1 MPSRKHRGDIYPQ
14 LELRDAVERREA
26 AYARVSQG
34 EGTLGNG
41 LLEVRIKL
49 DPREPGHA
57 TITNKLTGER
67 HELSFSPF
75 EAWFSSGNLSALEGR
90 VSGIEARGSGDVSTL
105 VTKLD
110 CGWLQAEISY
120 VLFRG
125 EHFMRKNVAFH
136 GLTREAFLERVTV
149 IKHTVDPKYECHVH
163 DGGIYYPILFLRSK
177 TSSVFFC
184 VDFPGYFV
192 VCENRDY
199 SFEYY
204 PGTRLTP
211 GRSHQMLA
219 AHIGVCTLENRRRK
233 NPFHDTAAELDIGE
247 QHWFREYLLSGVSL
261 SELPSVEVKGPEQGS
276 AGASDLEVLEQCRWL
291 NATRVF
297 LPRMLE
303 SLESYPLR
311 EAVEQQLRIE
321 NLDPVLRIRRDRTEN
336 LGWVALDPTG
346 SPATPDFAPC
356 FASEA
361 FCNSLVERYQQIMDR
376 YQFRNIEVSS
386 SPIVQCHAAGHG
398 HAAGIQSLMKAFQGL
413 VEVVASLKESY
424 AHVTCMRPYVSYG
437 AGLAR
442 MCDVLAVMAEEHP
455 LPLPDIHVG
464 RLFADMQ
471 RQYFRRA
478 HSFLIPRG
486 KLSNSVGVAPEAAL
500 AAPYPGA
507 EHYPW
512 YLYHDSAGWRY
523 SLISALATAPRHR
536 FHALPQDL
544 PDEDKAFAM
553 KWLSWERKNL
563 SDRLFVEEILGE
575 PGLDSVDGYSYATA
589 QGAVAFLFNTSY
601 DPQEV
606 RLRLHLKHDL
616 EYIVREI
623 YPREYNYLGPKDGLF
638 ARDSEISCLLDPK
651 EARIVEMV
659 RRSPAAGRRKR
670 PEVFGAPARAESDRV
685 YVQGRPGTTAEI
697 AVRHRDQL
705 IRQTVSFPGEG
716 VPASIR
722 DWMVTQC
729 LFAKGVES
737 LPQGDFE
744 GVRLT
749 TEMDIRRDIWLWTKL
764 GVPESLKDRIDT
776 LPFEL
781 DRPCWAYPK
790 RLFFVIRFEPEAA
803 FDPIR
808 TSSGVPGIPEGYA
821 APLPRKCGLDL
832 AGSNY
837 GLRAWVNGVQRE
849 VFPALASWRGY
860 APNPNLVV
868 AYFFEAGSKLEFGKA
883 NRVVL
888 FANHFDPAAFK
899 GITIEHVPDLTV
911 EEALPLS

>member
-1 MPSRKHRGDIYPQ
+1 MPTRRHRGDIYPQ
-14 LELRDAVERREA
+14 FELRDAAQRREA
-26 AYARVSQG
+26 AYARVSRG

-41 LLEVRIKL
+41 LLELVIKL

-57 TITNKLTGER
+57 TITNKLTGEPLQ
-67 HELSFSPF
+67 LSFSPF
-75 EAWFSSGNLSALEGR
+75 EAWFSSGPLSALEGR

-110 CGWLQAEISY
+110 CGWLQAQISY

-136 GLTREAFLERVTV
+136 GLTQDAFLEKVTV
-149 IKHTVDPKYECHVH
+149 FKHSVDPTYECHVH
-163 DGGIYYPILFLRSK
+163 DGGMYYPILFLRSE

-192 VCENRDY
+192 VREGRDF

-204 PGTRLTP
+204 PGTKLTP

-219 AHIGVCTLENRRRK
+219 AHVGICTLDGRRHK

-247 QHWFREYLLSGVSL
+247 QQWFREYLLTGASL
-261 SELPSVEVKGPEQGS
+261 SELPFLEVKGPEQGS
-276 AGASDLEVLEQCRWL
+276 AGPSDLEVLEQCRWL
-291 NATRVF
+291 SATRVY

-311 EAVEQQLRIE
+311 EPVERQLRIE
-321 NLDPVLRIRRDRTEN
+321 GLDPVFRIQRDRAEN
-336 LGWVALDPTG
+336 LGWVALDPSG

-356 FASEA
+356 FASDT
-361 FCNSLVERYQQIMDR
+361 FCASLVERYLEVMEQH
-376 YQFRNIEVSS
+376 QFRNIEVSG
-386 SPIVQCHAAGHG
+386 SPIVQCYAAGHG
-398 HAAGIQSLMKAFQGL
+398 HAPGIQSLMKAFQGL

-442 MCDVLAVMAEEHP
+442 LSDALAVMVEEHP
-455 LPLPDIHVG
+455 LPLPDIHIG

-486 KLSNSVGVAPEAAL
+486 KLSNSVGVVPEAAL
-500 AAPYPGA
+500 DAPYPGA

-523 SLISALATAPRHR
+523 GLISGLATTPRHR
-536 FHALPQDL
+536 FYALPQDL
-544 PDEDKAFAM
+544 PEEDKAFAV

-563 SDRLFVEEILGE
+563 ADRHFVEEIVGE

-589 QGAVAFLFNTSY
+589 QGAVVFLFNTSY
-601 DPQEV
+601 DSQEV
-606 RLRLHLKHDL
+606 HLRLHLKHDL
-616 EYIVREI
+616 EYIAREV
-623 YPREYNYLGPKDGLF
+623 YPREYNYLGPNDGLF
-638 ARDSEISCLLDPK
+638 ARDSEVLCRLEPK
-651 EARIVEMV
+651 EARIVEVV
-659 RRSPAAGRRKR
+659 RRSPAAARRKR
-670 PEVFGAPARAESDRV
+670 PEVFGAQARLERDRV
-685 YVQGRPGTTAEI
+685 YVGGRPGTTAEI
-697 AVRHRDQL
+697 AVRHEDRFM
-705 IRQTVSFPGEG
+705 RQTVSFSGEA
-716 VPASIR
+716 VPANIR
-722 DWMVTQC
+722 DWMVARR
-729 LFAKGVES
+729 LFADGVES

-749 TEMDIRRDIWLWTKL
+749 TEMDIRRDVWLWAGFK
-764 GVPESLKDRIDT
+764 VPESLKESIDPG
-776 LPFEL
+776 PFRL
-781 DRPCWAYPK
+781 DRPCWAYPR
-790 RLFFVIRFEPEAA
+790 RLFFVIRFEPEAT

-808 TSSGVPGIPEGYA
+808 TASGVAGIPEGYA
-821 APLPRKCGLDL
+821 TPLPRKCGLDL
-832 AGSNY
+832 AESNY
-837 GLRAWVNGVQRE
+837 GLRAWVNGVPRE

-860 APNPNLVV
+860 APNPNPVV
-868 AYFFEAGSKLEFGKA
+868 AYFFEGGSELQFGERNKI
-883 NRVVL
+883 VL
-888 FANHFDPAAFK
+888 FANHFEPEAFK
-899 GITIEHVPDLTV
+899 GITIEHLPDLTV
-911 EEALPLS
+911 EEAVALP

>member
-1 MPSRKHRGDIYPQ
+1 MPTQKHRGDIYPQ
-14 LELRDAVERREA
+14 FELRDAAQRREA

-41 LLEVRIKL
+41 ILEVSIKL

-57 TITNKLTGER
+57 TIINKFTGE
-67 HELSFSPF
+67 HHQLSFSPF
-75 EAWFSSGNLSALEGR
+75 EAWFSSGPLSALEGR

-110 CGWLQAEISY
+110 CGWLQAQISY

-136 GLTREAFLERVTV
+136 GLTQDAFLEKVTV

-163 DGGIYYPILFLRSK
+163 DGGMYYPILFLRSE

-192 VCENRDY
+192 VREGRDF

-204 PGTRLTP
+204 PGTKLTP

-219 AHIGVCTLENRRRK
+219 AHIGLCTLEGRKRK

-247 QHWFREYLLSGVSL
+247 QQWFREYLLTGASL
-261 SELPSVEVKGPEQGS
+261 SDLPAVEVKGPEQGS
-276 AGASDLEVLEQCRWL
+276 GGASDLEVLEQCRWL
-291 NATRVF
+291 NATRAY

-311 EAVEQQLRIE
+311 EAVEQRLRIE
-321 NLDPVLRIRRDRTEN
+321 GLEPVLRIQRDRTEN

-361 FCNSLVERYQQIMDR
+361 FCESLVNRYLQIMDQ
-376 YQFRNIEVSS
+376 YHFRNIEVSG
-386 SPIVQCHAAGHG
+386 SPIVQCHTAGHG

-424 AHVTCMRPYVSYG
+424 AHVTCLRPYVSYG

-442 MCDVLAVMAEEHP
+442 LTDAFTVMAEEHP
-455 LPLPDIHVG
+455 LPLPDIHVA

-486 KLSNSVGVAPEAAL
+486 KLSNSVGMAPEVAL
-500 AAPYPGA
+500 NAPYPGA

-523 SLISALATAPRHR
+523 GLISALATALRHR
-536 FHALPQDL
+536 FHALPQNF
-544 PDEDKAFAM
+544 PEEDKAFAV

-589 QGAVAFLFNTSY
+589 QGGVVFLFNTSY

-623 YPREYNYLGPKDGLF
+623 YPREYNYLGPNDGLF
-638 ARDSEISCLLDPK
+638 ARDSEVCCRLDPK
-651 EARIVEMV
+651 EARIVEIV
-659 RRSPAAGRRKR
+659 RRSPAAARRKR
-670 PEVFGAPARAESDRV
+670 PEVFGARARVENGRV
-685 YVQGRPGTTAEI
+685 YVQGQPNTTAEI
-697 AVRHRDQL
+697 AVRRENRL
-705 IRQTVSFPGEG
+705 VRQTVSFGGKAVPGG
-716 VPASIR
+716 IR
-722 DWMVTQC
+722 DWIVTRC
-729 LFAKGVES
+729 LFAEGVES

-749 TEMDIRRDIWLWTKL
+749 GEMDIRRDVWLWARLDIPK
-764 GVPESLKDRIDT
+764 SLKQNIDT
-776 LPFEL
+776 LPFQL
-781 DRPCWAYPK
+781 NRPCWAYPK
-790 RLFFVIRFEPEAA
+790 RLFFVVRFEPEAT

-808 TSSGVPGIPEGYA
+808 TGSGVPGIPEGYA
-821 APLPRKCGLDL
+821 VPLPRKCGLDL

-837 GLRAWVNGVQRE
+837 GIRAWVNGVQRD

-860 APNPNLVV
+860 TPNPNPVV
-868 AYFFEAGSKLEFGKA
+868 AYFFEAGSKLEFGKT
-883 NRVVL
+883 NKVVL
-888 FANHFDPAAFK
+888 FANHFDAAAFK
-899 GITIEHVPDLTV
+899 GITIEHLPDMTV
-911 EEALPLS
+911 EEEIVLP